1 MFKINDYVVYKRNVC
16 KIENIIKNKFNNKD
30 YYLLIPIDDASL
42 KIEIP
47 TDSDKIRSI
56 INYDEFIRLMD
67 SIPMINVIDVDDK
80 VIALEYKRLM
90 GSDNLEDL
98 IKIIKTTYQKNKQ
111 REDTNRKVR
120 DKDVYYFNKAEKC
133 LYNEFSLVLN
143 KNFDETKDYVVRYIQ
158 EKISEC

>member
-67 SIPMINVIDVDDK
+67 SIPMINVIDADDK
-80 VIALEYKRLM
+80 VIELEYKRLM

-143 KNFDETKDYVVRYIQ
+143 KNFNETKDYVVRYIHK
-158 EKISEC
+158 KISEC

>member
-1 MFKINDYVVYKRNVC
+1 M
-16 KIENIIKNKFNNKD
+16 
-30 YYLLIPIDDASL
+30 

-47 TDSDKIRSI
+47 TDSNKIRSI
-56 INYDEFIRLMD
+56 INYDEFMRLMD

-80 VIALEYKRLM
+80 VIELEYKRLM

-111 REDTNRKVR
+111 REDSNRKVR

-133 LYNEFSLVLN
+133 LYNEFSLILN
-143 KNFDETKDYVVRYIQ
+143 KSFDETKDYVVRYIQ
-158 EKISEC
+158 EKISES

>member
-1 MFKINDYVVYKRNVC
+1 MFEINDYVVYKRNVC
-16 KIENIIKNKFNNKD
+16 KIESIIKNKFNNKD
-30 YYLLIPIDDASL
+30 YYLLIPIDDTSL

-47 TDSDKIRSI
+47 IDSDKIRSI
-56 INYDEFIRLMD
+56 INYDEFMQLMD
-67 SIPMINVIDVDDK
+67 SIPMINVIDVDDR
-80 VIALEYKRLM
+80 IIELEYKRLM

-133 LYNEFSLVLN
+133 LYNEISLILN
-143 KNFDETKDYVVRYIQ
+143 KSFDETKDYVVSYIQ
-158 EKISEC
+158 EKISES